1 MNIFAWIRLLLAVG
15 FVSLSCAARAQTSE
29 TGHSANKT
37 FRFAVISDPQ
47 IRAEDHYWTGICREA
62 LEDLGQ
68 FEKRPSFVMA
78 TGDLVDGRSGKNL
91 DCPASI
97 YHSQYKIL
105 FGLLDKHLHR
115 SIQFYP
121 VVGNHEYH
129 RSADGSPSGP
139 ELYAKYWFD
148 RIPAGVLPRNSP
160 YYSFDHGN
168 VHFVVI
174 CTGLLGVKK
183 VPDYQD
189 LVYGK
194 QYKWLAKD
202 LQGASQRDNID
213 HILVF
218 GHHNFHPVRAKGKS
232 DWEGLETIRQ
242 RIWKDLFVKHGVK
255 AYFHGHWHFY
265 DRGVPEGGIPYICLG
280 GLDGQETPEFP
291 QLKVNHYAL
300 VDVEVASIQV
310 RVYLLGRTLYD
321 QFELHEL
328 AAGKVAPPQETVAK
342 ALRDPS

>member
-1 MNIFAWIRLLLAVG
+1 MNVFVWMKLLLTFFWVA
-15 FVSLSCAARAQTSE
+15 LPWAAHAKTPE
-29 TGHSANKT
+29 TDPSASKA
-37 FRFAVISDPQ
+37 FRFAVFSDPQ
-47 IRAEDHYWTGICREA
+47 VRAEEHYWTGICREA

-68 FEKRPSFVMA
+68 FEKRPSFVLA

-97 YHSQYKIL
+97 YHAQYKL
-105 FGLLDKHLHR
+105 FLGLLDKHLDP

-121 VVGNHEYH
+121 VVGNHDYH

-148 RIPAGVLPRNSP
+148 RIPEGVLPRNQP
-160 YYSFDHGN
+160 YYSFDYGN

-183 VPDYQD
+183 VHDYQD

-194 QYKWLAKD
+194 QYEWLAKD
-202 LQGASQRDNID
+202 LQAASQRNDID
-213 HILVF
+213 HLLVF
-218 GHHNFHPVRAKGKS
+218 GHHNFHPVRSKGES
-232 DWEGLETIRQ
+232 DWKGLETIRQ
-242 RIWKDLFVKHGVK
+242 RIWKDLFVKFGVK

-280 GLDGQETPEFP
+280 GLDGQETPKFP

-300 VDVEVASIQV
+300 VDVEGESIRV
-310 RVYLLGRTLYD
+310 SVYLLGRKLYD
-321 QFELHEL
+321 EFGLHDL
-328 AAGKVAPPQETVAK
+328 ATGKIAPPQETVIAV
-342 ALRDPS
+342 P